1 MHAVLTS
8 QMDTATTHMTAEAD
22 ITDLLALWNN
32 DDPSAFTLTDILVHV
47 VARALQEFPK
57 LNASFISGFIEEFE
71 EIDVS
76 VTSDLLGELYL
87 ITVFDAEKLL
97 PSEIGA
103 ERQRIAR
110 EILSGNITTRMFLE
124 GHLPSRCWNSRLSL
138 TRCR

>member
-1 MHAVLTS
+1 M
-8 QMDTATTHMTAEAD
+8 
-22 ITDLLALWNN
+22 
-32 DDPSAFTLTDILVHV
+32 VHV

-110 EILSGNITTRMFLE
+110 EILSGNITTRDVSGGTFAISVLE
-124 GHLPSRCWNSRLSL
+124 QPAIINQVPIIFPGHAAY
-138 TRCR
+138 